1 MNEADIEMLEREVKQ
16 LQLNPAVAYALMRI
30 QHDLSVMMDKIDR
43 IEQSVIIKPVK
54 WDSAEPTDL
63 KDPPF

>member
-30 QHDLSVMMDKIDR
+30 QHDLSIMMEKVNR

-54 WDSAEPTDL
+54 WDSAEPADL
-63 KDPPF
+63 SNPPF